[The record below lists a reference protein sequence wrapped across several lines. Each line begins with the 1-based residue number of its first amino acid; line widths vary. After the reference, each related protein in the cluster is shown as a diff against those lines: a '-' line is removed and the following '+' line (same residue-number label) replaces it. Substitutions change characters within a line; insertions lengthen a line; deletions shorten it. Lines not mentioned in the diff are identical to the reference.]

1 MYINMFQENN
11 YEQTLFL
18 LNSCLIVKTEQKHEA
33 FCECFFF
40 RTKMV
45 CVSQTTAVFIDIISY
60 LIFIILILNL

>member
-33 FCECFFF
+33 FCECFFLEQKWF
-40 RTKMV
+40 VYPKQQQY
-45 CVSQTTAVFIDIISY
+45 S
-60 LIFIILILNL
+60 LILYLT